1 MCLDKM
7 YTLSVWTASLD
18 TKEPLM
24 QEEYVT
30 IAEAA
35 RRIGM
40 SDKTLRRAIHD
51 GKLTACYPHP
61 NKAEVSMTDVLSWRA
76 TLHVRPGETQERLK
90 ALETQLSQLTAR
102 VALLEGQ
109 FADLQAAGPKKK
121 APPQPESAAPPDFT
135 YLSDFCR
142 LHFVLYQ
149 AAV

>member
-24 QEEYVT
+24 QEECVT

-61 NKAEVSMTDVLSWRA
+61 NKAEVCMTDVLSWRA
-76 TLHVRPGETQERLK
+76 TLHVRPGETQERLQSLRNSDK
-90 ALETQLSQLTAR
+90 PADGPCSVTGRPIRRPADCWTQEESTA
-102 VALLEGQ
+102 
-109 FADLQAAGPKKK
+109 
-121 APPQPESAAPPDFT
+121 ST
-135 YLSDFCR
+135 
-142 LHFVLYQ
+142 
-149 AAV
+149 